1 MESILQYFPTLT
13 SQQIKQ
19 FELLMPL
26 YSEWNSKINLISRK
40 DIVHLY
46 ERHVLHSLSLAAF
59 FDFKN
64 ETFLDVGTGG
74 GFPGIPLAI
83 LKPNCQFT
91 LADSIGKKIK
101 AVQEI
106 SKALQLKN
114 VKAVHINVK
123 EHKEKYDYIIGRSV
137 CNFSEFIALTAK
149 NLKNNASILYLKGGD
164 LSQELGKYVTKTTI
178 FNIYEKFPIPFFE
191 TKKIV
196 WLKSEDI

>member
-1 MESILQYFPTLT
+1 MDSILQYFPNLT
-13 SQQIKQ
+13 APQIKQ

-40 DIVHLY
+40 DIDYLY

-59 FDFKN
+59 FNFKK

-83 LKPNCQFT
+83 IQPNCSFT
-91 LADSIGKKIK
+91 LVDSIGKKIK

-106 SKALQLKN
+106 SKALQLSN
-114 VKAVHINVK
+114 VKALHINVR
-123 EHKEKYDYIIGRSV
+123 EHKEKYDFVISRAV
-137 CNFSEFIALTAK
+137 CNFNEFINLTAK
-149 NLKNNASILYLKGGD
+149 NLKSNASILYLKGGD
-164 LSQELGKYVTKTTI
+164 LSQELGKYNSKTTL
-178 FNIYEKFPIPFFE
+178 FNIYEKFPTPFFE

-196 WLKSEDI
+196 WLKSKDL